1 MVVINT
7 FLLFSLTQLVPGI
20 LTQPLPGIHTSV
32 GLINGFV
39 DLVNFNVNGRRGFVS
54 KYLGIPYAVPPVGNL
69 RFRKPK
75 PAPRFKQPFNA
86 TQFGPGCLQ
95 NKFLMSLWLPGRDLL
110 SEDCLTLNIFVPIH
124 TVVAGKYPVTIN
136 YRLGPFGFL
145 ATKDPDSL
153 GNLGLWDQQL
163 AIKWVHENIDFFG
176 GDSNRITLFGESA
189 GGGSTV
195 YQAMYPGN
203 KGLFSRTISES
214 GVAMSAWGYN
224 TRDKML
230 DFTKRMATNLK
241 CPTTNDRDMLA
252 CMRNMPAQDIVDKSR
267 VGTESE
273 NLFRPEFVPAPDD
286 EFISQYAPDIF
297 TKPCSISDQTGSVFD
312 NIDMAFVALT
322 GDGTVVTGA
331 TMLPYVKKHMSKT
344 MSPDDVIEKFVIP
357 HILSDS
363 FNVTSPEL
371 AKIMNYVYG
380 DWNKTLGNN
389 SYQTKLLN
397 VDTDY
402 SFFIPII
409 NTAIAHAQRE
419 KGKKT
424 YLLGFEKHSS
434 FTLPLDYKPPN
445 LHADEI
451 PYFFG
456 FPDSMMK
463 PFAMSRT
470 NITAEEIQLSKK
482 LMDYIANFAYTGDPN
497 LPIPPDVKWL
507 PYDVENEHYLR
518 VGETIETGSHMLPM
532 RTAFWTKYIP
542 EYLKMTKTCTIS
554 HGLLPNIGPSNVIEN
569 SCGFDPN
576 GTSCIGCGL
585 QEEFYNC
592 ADISIGGDDVSKNTY
607 NTPHILKPTLEQNV
621 MDITNR
627 MLKQNT
633 TELTVEQTNVGYV
646 ERTQSSRNHLSNY
659 TNQLTEPAK
668 KI

>member
-1 MVVINT
+1 MKEASVAEWSN
-7 FLLFSLTQLVPGI
+7 LAQLVSGI
-20 LTQPLPGIHTSV
+20 IDTKINTSV
-32 GLINGFV
+32 GLIHGFYEQA
-39 DLVNFNVNGRRGFVS
+39 NFNGNHKAVLKF
-54 KYLGIPYAVPPVGNL
+54 LGIPYAIPPVGNL
-69 RFRKPK
+69 RFRKPR
-75 PAPRFKQPFNA
+75 PAPRFKTFNA
-86 TQFGPGCLQ
+86 TEFGPGCLQ

-124 TVVAGKYPVTIN
+124 SWARKYPVMIWIHGGAYQIGQSSIYSGENLVNYGDVIVVTIN

-145 ATKDPDSL
+145 ATKDPDSM

-230 DFTKRMATNLK
+230 DFTKRMAINLK

-252 CMRNMPAQDIVDKSR
+252 CMRNVPAQDIVDKSR

-273 NLFRPEFVPAPDD
+273 NLFRPEFVPAPDG

-297 TKPCSISDQTGSVFD
+297 TKPCLINEQTGSVFD

-322 GDGTVVTGA
+322 GDGTAVTGS

-344 MSPDDVIEKFVIP
+344 MSADDVIEKFVIP
-357 HILSDS
+357 YILSDR

-371 AKIMNYVYG
+371 AKIMNFVYS
-380 DWNKTLGNN
+380 DWNKTLGKN

-397 VDTDY
+397 LDTDY

-424 YLLGFEKHSS
+424 YLLGLAKHSS
-434 FTLPLDYKPPN
+434 FTLPLEYKPPN

-482 LMDYIANFAYTGDPN
+482 LMKYITNFAYTGDPN
-497 LPIPPDVKWL
+497 LPLSPDVKWL

-518 VGETIETGSHMLPM
+518 VGETIKTGSHIFPM

-542 EYLKMTKTCTIS
+542 EYLNMTTTCTVS
-554 HGLLPNIGPSNVIEN
+554 HGMLPNIGSSNVI
-569 SCGFDPN
+569 G
-576 GTSCIGCGL
+576 
-585 QEEFYNC
+585 
-592 ADISIGGDDVSKNTY
+592 
-607 NTPHILKPTLEQNV
+607 
-621 MDITNR
+621 
-627 MLKQNT
+627 
-633 TELTVEQTNVGYV
+633 
-646 ERTQSSRNHLSNY
+646 
-659 TNQLTEPAK
+659 
-668 KI
+668 